1 MDLNKSPPDFDYDF
15 LGESDANPLYC
26 TQAEDGGC
34 VGAVHD
40 IEHIPEQDP
49 SVFPVGNYLATVGN
63 NVDEAAQNVQVNDE
77 NTKICK
83 LWKRSGQH
91 LQCHTLGKHFP
102 LNKRRGSSTTLMQN
116 ELGSQFV
123 QGLHASQV

>member
-1 MDLNKSPPDFDYDF
+1 MDLNKSPLDFDYDF

-40 IEHIPEQDP
+40 IEHVSEQDP
-49 SVFPVGNYLATVGN
+49 SVFPVGNYLAAVGN

-77 NTKICK
+77 NTQD
-83 LWKRSGQH
+83 L
-91 LQCHTLGKHFP
+91 
-102 LNKRRGSSTTLMQN
+102 
-116 ELGSQFV
+116 
-123 QGLHASQV
+123 